1 MPRIIYLGLQ
11 AFANTP
17 QLLLPSAQNPL
28 VCDALPES
36 SLQVPETQ
44 VLMLPELDSLGARH
58 LGHWLK
64 QSTENHLLIAWP
76 QPQPWLAAC
85 LATGRGVEEVL
96 ASWHQQAECL
106 LALFRSARRQVGLVG
121 YAPGAT
127 LKTLE
132 APEVAESV
140 APVYQLAAAQLIGQ
154 HGDVLETCDY
164 LFASSIEHQ
173 ALPHNA
179 QALASSALEEY
190 EQLLQ
195 TDIQCK
201 ANQQQISVLQAEKAQ
216 LTEQANSA
224 ASDQNALLEQ
234 LMAVQE
240 ALENKVL
247 EIKAQAEAL
256 DEKESKLT
264 WLRNKTQKQEEA
276 LEKNR
281 QQLAKQQPD
290 LQKAEA
296 QIEQLAQEKSHLQ
309 GQLKST
315 ESENTLLLEQLMT
328 VQEALEEQ
336 ALKSHEQDATQHRQM
351 LEEEQVEKALIVEQ
365 LHKTQEQLI
374 KATEGYAHDKKQA
387 DKRQKKINM
396 LTQQHQRETH
406 QYKSVMQWLR
416 AWGYRH
422 ASEAYRHSKAF
433 KRALPQQVAIL
444 NGSDFFDAQWYCEQY
459 PDVESSGM
467 TPAAHYLKFGA
478 MEGRNPSTKFDTC
491 FYLSEYTDVAESGQ
505 NPLLHYLRHGQ
516 FEERLPIKQ
525 QQQLPAPL

>member
-36 SLQVPETQ
+36 SLQLPETQ

-154 HGDVLETCDY
+154 HSDVLETCNY

-201 ANQQQISVLQAEKAQ
+201 ANQQQISVLQAEKEQ

-240 ALENKVL
+240 ALE
-247 EIKAQAEAL
+247 
-256 DEKESKLT
+256 
-264 WLRNKTQKQEEA
+264 
-276 LEKNR
+276 
-281 QQLAKQQPD
+281 
-290 LQKAEA
+290 
-296 QIEQLAQEKSHLQ
+296 
-309 GQLKST
+309 
-315 ESENTLLLEQLMT
+315 ENTLKNH
-328 VQEALEEQ
+328 EQ
-336 ALKSHEQDATQHRQM
+336 AK
-351 LEEEQVEKALIVEQ
+351 Q
-365 LHKTQEQLI
+365 L
-374 KATEGYAHDKKQA
+374 AYAES
-387 DKRQKKINM
+387 
-396 LTQQHQRETH
+396 L
-406 QYKSVMQWLR
+406 MQWLR

-422 ASEAYRHSKAF
+422 ASEAYRHSKTF

-444 NGSDFFDAQWYCEQY
+444 NASDYFDAQWYCEQY
-459 PDVESSGM
+459 PDVESSGI

-478 MEGRNPSTKFDTC
+478 MEGRNPSAKFDTC